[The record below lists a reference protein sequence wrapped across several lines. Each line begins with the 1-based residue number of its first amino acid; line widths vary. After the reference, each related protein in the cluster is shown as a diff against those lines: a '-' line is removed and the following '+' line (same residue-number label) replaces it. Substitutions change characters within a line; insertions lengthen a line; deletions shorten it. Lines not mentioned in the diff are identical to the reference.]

1 MLKPNKKRRD
11 FVKKKNR
18 YKKSVQKVEFNARN
32 VGIFF
37 IFWFLLYILFILIPF
52 VKNILKEK
60 KIL

>member
-37 IFWFLLYILFILIPF
+37 IFLFLLYILFILIPF